1 MACARAPHGPAPRAD
16 FLVANADSTFWV
28 TADARGIRM
37 RGVPL
42 ILARVDNRFSELYVA
57 DDDRSY
63 YDAVFVGQRLFR
75 RDLIS
80 GDSAELLA
88 DGEVARMA
96 ERFARAHP
104 DERPLAA
111 DEDGAEHP
119 RTSAI
124 AELRVLDVHGPFASY
139 EHLTDIDVRGM
150 SNRHAAHRGVID
162 LRSGDE
168 LTVGSLFGDGEEAR
182 VVPLAEAAW
191 RGVRD
196 SLQAAAGTRRQAA
209 ASALQHFDFSA
220 GSFSVAAQ
228 DRVPQVQFAVPGSGG
243 SAGGL
248 TLPLPP
254 QRINAAPWWRDVREE
269 LPLGPASMHRWPRE
283 QFEVVARTDSSA
295 GDRATLALRDGAHE
309 WPIGVVRGPVR
320 RIFWLDAPAVSRE
333 GRQALI
339 RAFDDA
345 AMYSTESR
353 IVQAPRP
360 REPLAVARNAA
371 GRARTKAAHRH
382 ARTHRAA

>member
-1 MACARAPHGPAPRAD
+1 M
-16 FLVANADSTFWV
+16 ANADSTFWV
-28 TADARGIRM
+28 TVDAHGIRM
-37 RGVPL
+37 RGAPL

-80 GDSAELLA
+80 GDSAELLT
-88 DGEVARMA
+88 DGEVAGMA
-96 ERFARAHP
+96 ERFAREHP

-119 RTSAI
+119 RTSAM
-124 AELRVLDVHGPFASY
+124 AELRVLDVHGPFLSY
-139 EHLTDIDVRGM
+139 EHLTDIDISGI

-168 LTVGSLFGDGEEAR
+168 LTVGGLFGEAEESR

-196 SLQAAAGTRRQAA
+196 SLQAAAGARRQAA
-209 ASALQHFDFSA
+209 ASALQFFDFSA
-220 GSFSVAAQ
+220 GSFSVGAE
-228 DRVPQVQFAVPGSGG
+228 DRVPLVQFAVPGAGG

-254 QRINAAPWWRDVREE
+254 QAITAAPWWRAVREE
-269 LPLGPASMHRWPRE
+269 LPLGSPSMYRWPRE
-283 QFEVVARTDSSA
+283 RFELVARIDSTA
-295 GDRATLALRDGAHE
+295 GDRATLALRDGTHE

-320 RIFWLDAPAVSRE
+320 RVFWLDAPSISRE
-333 GRQALI
+333 ERQALI
-339 RAFDDA
+339 RAFDAA
-345 AMYSTESR
+345 AMYSSETR
-353 IVQAPRP
+353 IVLAPRRRGP
-360 REPLAVARNAA
+360 QPIAREAA
-371 GRARTKAAHRH
+371 QRARTRKAHRPT
-382 ARTHRAA
+382 RTHRTA

>member
-1 MACARAPHGPAPRAD
+1 M
-16 FLVANADSTFWV
+16 ANADSTFWV
-28 TADARGIRM
+28 TADAHGIRM
-37 RGVPL
+37 RGAPL
-42 ILARVDNRFSELYVA
+42 VLARVNDRFSELYVA

-75 RDLIS
+75 RELIS

-88 DGEVARMA
+88 DGEVAGMA
-96 ERFARAHP
+96 DRFAREHP

-119 RTSAI
+119 RTSAM
-124 AELRVLDVHGPFASY
+124 AELRVLDVHGPFLSY
-139 EHLTDIDVRGM
+139 EHLTDIDISGM
-150 SNRHAAHRGVID
+150 SNRHSAHRGVID

-168 LTVGSLFGDGEEAR
+168 LTVGSLFGDGEAAR

-196 SLQAAAGTRRQAA
+196 SLQAAAGARRQAA

-220 GSFSVAAQ
+220 GSFSIGAE
-228 DRVPQVQFAVPGSGG
+228 DRVPEVQFAVPGAGG

-254 QRINAAPWWRDVREE
+254 QRVTAAPWWRAVREE

-283 QFEVVARTDSSA
+283 RFELVARTDSTA

-320 RIFWLDAPAVSRE
+320 RVFWLDAPGISRE

-339 RAFDDA
+339 RAFDAA
-345 AMYSTESR
+345 AMYSSEAR
-353 IVQAPRP
+353 IVQDSRP
-360 REPLAVARNAA
+360 RGPTAI
-371 GRARTKAAHRH
+371 ARTASR
-382 ARTHRAA
+382 

>member
-1 MACARAPHGPAPRAD
+1 MACARAPQGAVPRTE
-16 FLVANADSTFWV
+16 FLVANEDSTFWV

-37 RGVPL
+37 RGAPL
-42 ILARVDNRFSELYVA
+42 VLARVDNRFSELYVA

-63 YDAVFVGQRLFR
+63 YEAVFVGQRLFR

-88 DGEVARMA
+88 DGEVAGMA
-96 ERFARAHP
+96 ERFAREHP
-104 DERPLAA
+104 EERPLAA

-124 AELRVLDVHGPFASY
+124 SELRVLDVHGPFASY
-139 EHLTDIDVRGM
+139 EHLTDIDVAGG

-168 LTVGSLFGDGEEAR
+168 LTVGDLFGDAEEAR

-196 SLQAAAGTRRQAA
+196 SLQSTAGARREDARN
-209 ASALQHFDFSA
+209 ALQHFDFNA
-220 GSFSVAAQ
+220 GSFTIGAL
-228 DRVPQVQFAVPGSGG
+228 DRVPQVQFAVPGAGG

-254 QRINAAPWWRDVREE
+254 LPVAEAPWWDAVVEE
-269 LPLGPASMHRWPRE
+269 LPLGPSSMGRWPRE
-283 QFEVVARTDSSA
+283 RFELVARVDTAS
-295 GDRATLALRDGAHE
+295 GDRATLSLRDGTRE

-320 RIFWLDAPAVSRE
+320 RIFWLDTPTIARAQ
-333 GRQALI
+333 RQALI
-339 RAFDDA
+339 RAFDAA
-345 AMYSTESR
+345 AMYSEETR
-353 IVQAPRP
+353 IVEAPRARGP
-360 REPLAVARNAA
+360 STVARREPRGARATVARRHS
-371 GRARTKAAHRH
+371 RA
-382 ARTHRAA
+382 HRAA